1 MPNHAANPSRC
12 NPMNTASNASGTMP
26 HAAQPAVTAQAN
38 TKSRIRIA
46 TIDAL
51 RGLIIF
57 IMLFDHVREN
67 FFAHVPI
74 TDPLTVSGSEP
85 MLFFTRIAAH
95 FVAPLFV
102 FLAGLAAWLYEHPSS
117 GETRPVT
124 GFLLKRGIFLVFL
137 ELTVVN
143 FAWYGIFP
151 PTILFLQVI
160 WVIGLSMI
168 ALALLHRLPRWALAT
183 VGVALVFGHNLLTPI
198 HFQPDETGYSI
209 WTILHDRGFLIAD
222 GPFKIK
228 VSYPLLPWIGVI
240 ALGYLAGPLFAKSF
254 PANRRQRALVWLG
267 VGSLA
272 LLVVIR
278 GFNIYGETLPWVTGD
293 NFVQTVMSWV
303 NFTKY
308 PPSLD
313 FLLLTIGTGC
323 LILAWFEML
332 DNWFM
337 RVLVIFGSVPMFFY
351 LLHLY
356 LLLIM
361 QTVLVA
367 TVGPTYGQRFGVDQ
381 YWHIWVISFALIP
394 VLYFPMRAFARF
406 KHSSKQAWV
415 RYF

>member
-1 MPNHAANPSRC
+1 M
-12 NPMNTASNASGTMP
+12 
-26 HAAQPAVTAQAN
+26 
-38 TKSRIRIA
+38 
-46 TIDAL
+46 
-51 RGLIIF
+51 
-57 IMLFDHVREN
+57 
-67 FFAHVPI
+67 
-74 TDPLTVSGSEP
+74 
-85 MLFFTRIAAH
+85 
-95 FVAPLFV
+95 
-102 FLAGLAAWLYEHPSS
+102 
-117 GETRPVT
+117 
-124 GFLLKRGIFLVFL
+124 
-137 ELTVVN
+137 
-143 FAWYGIFP
+143 
-151 PTILFLQVI
+151 
-160 WVIGLSMI
+160 
-168 ALALLHRLPRWALAT
+168 LHRLPRGVLAT
-183 VGVALVFGHNLLTPI
+183 LAVALVFGHNLLTPI
-198 HFQPDETGYSI
+198 HFQPDEVGYSI

-254 PANRRQRALVWLG
+254 PANRRQSALVWLG

-272 LLVVIR
+272 LLAVIR

-323 LILAWFEML
+323 LILAWVELL

-351 LLHLY
+351 LFHLY

>member
-1 MPNHAANPSRC
+1 
-12 NPMNTASNASGTMP
+12 MNTASNAIGSLP
-26 HAAQPAVTAQAN
+26 NAVQPAAAIRAN
-38 TKSRIRIA
+38 TKTRARIA
-46 TIDAL
+46 AIDAL

-102 FLAGLAAWLYEHPSS
+102 FLAGLAAWLYGHPAS
-117 GETRPVT
+117 GEPRPVT
-124 GFLLKRGIFLVFL
+124 GFLLKRGIFLILL
-137 ELTVVN
+137 EVTVVN
-143 FAWYGIFP
+143 LAWYGIFP

-160 WVIGLSMI
+160 WVIGLSMV
-168 ALALLHRLPRWALAT
+168 ALALLHRLPRWVLAA
-183 VGVALVFGHNLLTPI
+183 VAVALVFGHNLLTPI
-198 HFQPDETGYSI
+198 HFQPDEAGYGI
-209 WTILHDRGFLIAD
+209 WTILHDRGYLVAG

-240 ALGYLAGPLFAKSF
+240 LLGYLAGPLFAKSF
-254 PANRRQRALVWLG
+254 PANRRQRALIWLG

-272 LLVVIR
+272 LLAILR
-278 GFNIYGETLPWVTGD
+278 GFNIYGETLPWVHGE
-293 NFVQTVMSWV
+293 NFVQTLMSWV

-323 LILAWFEML
+323 LVLAWFELL

-351 LLHLY
+351 LFHLY
-356 LLLIM
+356 LLLIL

-367 TVGPTYGQRFGVDQ
+367 TVGPNHGLRFGVDQ